1 MFVIRNFTADLF
13 FSSKTHFCMNKEI
26 KRLDVVGAF
35 SLHLSLDLSVTW
47 LLMVLDYQTI
57 A

>member
-13 FSSKTHFCMNKEI
+13 FFLQNTLLHEQR